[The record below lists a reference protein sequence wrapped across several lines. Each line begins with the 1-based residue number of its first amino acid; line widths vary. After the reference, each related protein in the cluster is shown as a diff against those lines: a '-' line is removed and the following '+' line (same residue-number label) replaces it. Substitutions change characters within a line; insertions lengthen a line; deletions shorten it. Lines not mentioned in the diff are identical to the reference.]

1 MDQEDNALFELEDLP
16 YLTDSIHGISGRIK
30 TEPEDFVVEEMPA
43 YEPSGTGEHLF
54 LWVEKRDLSA
64 EMLTRHVARS
74 LQISQRAVG
83 VAGLK
88 DRRAITQQWISVP
101 VDCQEKVSA
110 IDTDQVKVLQ
120 AVQHQN
126 KLKTGH
132 LRGNRFKILIRDVN
146 SDAATIATQVAEVIQ
161 KKGFPNYYGPQ
172 RFGFNNE
179 TLSMGFKFLLGEMT
193 TQDISPSRRRFL
205 LKLSLSAVQ
214 SYIFNRVLAERI
226 RSQTLHTVD
235 VGDVMQVAASKGPFV
250 VTDVE
255 REQQRYDERETVLTG
270 PLWGL
275 KMKRPEGVP
284 LEREEAVLKKCG
296 LSLNHFAQYRKLMP
310 GARRPLI
317 VWPGDLDVSAND
329 DGVLVRVTLPAGV
342 YATTLLREF
351 QKESD

>member
-1 MDQEDNALFELEDLP
+1 MFEVEDLP
-16 YLTDSIHGISGRIK
+16 YLTTSFAGIGGNIK
-30 TEPEDFVVEEMPA
+30 AEPEDFVVEEVPA

-54 LWVEKRDLSA
+54 LWVEKRDVSA

-88 DRRAITQQWISVP
+88 DRRAITRQWISVP
-101 VDCQEKVSA
+101 VDCQERISA
-110 IDTDQVKVLQ
+110 IDSEQVQVLQ
-120 AVQHQN
+120 SVQHQN

-132 LRGNRFKILIRDVN
+132 LRGNRFEILIRDAN
-146 SDAATIATQVAEVIQ
+146 SNAAAIATEVAEVIRQ
-161 KKGFPNYYGPQ
+161 KGFPNYYGPQ
-172 RFGFNNE
+172 RFGINNE

-250 VTDVE
+250 VADVE

-275 KMKRPEGVP
+275 KMKRPEGNA
-284 LEREEAVLKKCG
+284 LAREEAVLKKSD
-296 LSLNHFAQYRKLMP
+296 LSLNQFAQYRKLMP

-317 VWPGDLDVSAND
+317 VWPDDLDVLTTAS
-329 DGVLVRVTLPAGV
+329 GVLVRVTLPAGV

-351 QKESD
+351 QKEAGS